1 VVVFFA
7 RKLPHDLHFLFIL
20 KMSSFSYN
28 LRRKGFFYVHQ
39 ISAKSTEK
47 KTDDCVIRA
56 LTKALG
62 VDWDTASIYAI
73 VQQIRDSDIYV
84 KNYVWG
90 NLLIRNGFTK
100 HHLPDTCPDCYSIKD
115 FCEGHKMGVYVLGTG
130 DHVVTVVDGDYY
142 DSFDSGDMIPIV
154 YYRKEA
160 RNGL

>member
-1 VVVFFA
+1 MFVKYQPNP
-7 RKLPHDLHFLFIL
+7 R
-20 KMSSFSYN
+20 N
-28 LRRKGFFYVHQ
+28 R
-39 ISAKSTEK
+39 

-90 NLLIRNGFTK
+90 NLLLRNGFTK
-100 HHLPDTCPDCYSIKD
+100 HHLPDSCPDCYSIKD
-115 FCEGHKMGVYVLGTG
+115 FCEDHKMGMYVLGTG

-142 DSFDSGDMIPIV
+142 DSFDSGEMIPIV

-160 RNGL
+160 RNGV